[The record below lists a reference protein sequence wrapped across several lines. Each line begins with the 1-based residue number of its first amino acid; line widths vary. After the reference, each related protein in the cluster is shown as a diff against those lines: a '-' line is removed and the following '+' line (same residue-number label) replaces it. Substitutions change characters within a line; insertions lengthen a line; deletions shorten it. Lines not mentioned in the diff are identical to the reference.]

1 MSNLSITTLAVS
13 AIIVD
18 TVIGYFLL
26 ITKRGGKYIK
36 EWYKNFTIG
45 AYVMDILSIVIGTY
59 IATRLTSNFYHQII
73 LVVIVGLIHDLSF
86 GLFLNRS
93 GIRTPVLNLFK
104 NYADELGATILL
116 VDALML
122 VSTIVLGY
130 FLKDTLSKDNII
142 FSGILMMYIGLL
154 MIYSF

>member
-59 IATRLTSNFYHQII
+59 IATRLTNNFYHQII

-86 GLFLNRS
+86 GFFLNRS
-93 GIRTPVLNLFK
+93 GIRTSVLNLFK

-130 FLKDTLSKDNII
+130 FLKEKLSKDNII
-142 FSGILMMYIGLL
+142 FSGIFTMYFGLL

>member
-18 TVIGYFLL
+18 TVIGYYLL

-86 GLFLNRS
+86 GFFLNRS
-93 GIRTPVLNLFK
+93 GIRTPVLNLF
-104 NYADELGATILL
+104 TIS
-116 VDALML
+116 VQG
-122 VSTIVLGY
+122 STSSIGIGSNSEN
-130 FLKDTLSKDNII
+130 FIRPLSVINC
-142 FSGILMMYIGLL
+142 
-154 MIYSF
+154 SFCLFI